1 MSLWLQ
7 IYLWGCLVAFV
18 ELIFVYRDADGNID
32 WVELVVSILI
42 SALSWI
48 VALALFISINIKHGH
63 DKDNNDKDFFG
74 DDNNLA
80 GT

>member
-1 MSLWLQ
+1 MSLLLK
-7 IYLWGCLVAFV
+7 IYLLGCLVAFI
-18 ELIFVYRDADGNID
+18 ELIAIYRDADGNID

-42 SALSWI
+42 SVLSWI
-48 VALALFISINIKHGH
+48 VALALFISMNIKHGH
-63 DKDNNDKDFFG
+63 DKDKDFFG